1 MMEYQD
7 AEYVITN
14 PEGYD
19 LDKNITKGI
28 PVINN
33 QEEALKGADFVY
45 SKNWC
50 SYSQYGQI
58 LRTDNEWTLT
68 EEKMALTNNAKFM
81 HCLPV
86 RRNIVVADGV
96 LDSTNSLVIEQAN
109 NRTFAAQAVLKTLL
123 DYA

>member
-1 MMEYQD
+1 MAYLD

-28 PVINN
+28 PVIHN

-45 SKNWC
+45 AKNWC

-58 LRTDNEWTLT
+58 LRTDNAWTLT

-96 LDSTNSLVIEQAN
+96 IDSPNSLVIEQAN

-123 DYA
+123 DHA